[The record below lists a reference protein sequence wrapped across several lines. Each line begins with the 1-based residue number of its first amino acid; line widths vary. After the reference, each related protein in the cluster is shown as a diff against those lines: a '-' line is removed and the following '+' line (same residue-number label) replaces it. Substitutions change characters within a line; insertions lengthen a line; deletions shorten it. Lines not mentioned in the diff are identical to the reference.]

1 MSARL
6 TDRVLKNYAWQEPV
20 GQRSPIEIM
29 SLIYPG
35 MFGSGLSG
43 PARRVAE
50 VNGKDVVDLGIG
62 TYLRTDPQIAQAV
75 SAAMQGRNLH
85 YLRCPEVNQLVAQKY
100 LDEHGVTL
108 DPYTQIFL
116 TGGAR
121 IAMTLALLRSL
132 DPGERVIIPDPDYV
146 GLAHVAYGLGAEVV
160 RVPMQRGPDGA
171 LSPDVVRLTETVRKG
186 CRLVMITNPNNPT
199 GHAWSLEALRA
210 LSDAITEVDA
220 LLLANEVYD
229 KLTFT
234 GVRHFSALAACDPSR
249 TIVVSGPGKAY
260 DITGLPLGWLAGPE
274 DLLRPMADVGFMFHI
289 PTPSAAALYAARAA
303 LSEPLRSQ
311 HPLRSVAILEENA
324 QMAARAFS
332 EVPGFQFPEVDGG
345 QFAFPW
351 VGVDDLELCL
361 QLKNVAGVT
370 LMPGSAWGR
379 MGRGHVRV
387 ALANMPDVHARG
399 VARLRTGLSQIDLI
413 RAGHVAP
420 PCPGIFDPDDPTS
433 GSEK

>member
-6 TDRVLKNYAWQEPV
+6 TDRVLRNYEWQEPV
-20 GQRSPIEIM
+20 GQHSSIEIM
-29 SLIYPG
+29 SRIYPG
-35 MFGSGLSG
+35 MFGGGLSD
-43 PARRVAE
+43 PAPGIAE
-50 VNGKDVVDLGIG
+50 VSEQDVVDMGIG
-62 TYLRTDPQIAQAV
+62 TYLRTDPEIVQAV
-75 SAAMQGRNLH
+75 SAGMHGRNLH
-85 YLRCPEVNQLVAQKY
+85 YLRRPEVNQLVAQKY
-100 LDEHGVTL
+100 LDEQGVTL

-121 IAMTLALLRSL
+121 TAITLALLRSL
-132 DPGERVIIPDPDYV
+132 NPCERVIIPDPDYV
-146 GLAHVAYGLGAEVV
+146 GLAHVARGLGAEVV

-171 LSPDVVRLTETVRKG
+171 LSPDIAQLAESVRNG
-186 CRLVMITNPNNPT
+186 CRLVMNTNPNNPT
-199 GHAWSLEALRA
+199 GHVWSLEALRA

-220 LLLANEVYD
+220 LLLVNEVYD

-234 GVRHFSALAACDPSR
+234 GVRHVSALAACDPSR

-260 DITGLPLGWLAGPE
+260 DITGLPLGWLAGPQ

-311 HPLRSVAILEENA
+311 HPLRSVAIIEANA
-324 QMAARAFS
+324 QLAAEAFS
-332 EVPGFQFPEVDGG
+332 EVPGFQFPEVGGG

-351 VGVDDLELCL
+351 VGVDDVELCL
-361 QLKNVAGVT
+361 QLKNAAGVS

-399 VARLRTGLSQIDLI
+399 VARLRAGFSQIDLI

-420 PCPGIFDPDDPTS
+420 PRPGIFDPNNPT
-433 GSEK
+433 

>member
-1 MSARL
+1 MSTRL
-6 TDRVLKNYAWQEPV
+6 TDRVLTNYAWQGPV

-43 PARRVAE
+43 GAGKVAE
-50 VNGKDVVDLGIG
+50 DSEADTVDLGIG
-62 TYLRTDPQIAQAV
+62 TYLRTDPEIARAV
-75 SAAMQGRNLH
+75 SADMQGRNLH
-85 YLRCPEVNQLVAQKY
+85 YLRRPEVNQLVAQKY
-100 LDEHGVTL
+100 LDEQGVTL
-108 DPYTQIFL
+108 VAQTQIFL

-121 IAMTLALLRSL
+121 IAMTLALLRL
-132 DPGERVIIPDPDYV
+132 LNPGERVVIPDPDYV
-146 GLAHVAYGLGAEVV
+146 GLGHVASGLGAQVV
-160 RVPMQRGPDGA
+160 RVPMSRGSEGD
-171 LSPDVVRLTETVRKG
+171 LSVDIARLTGAVRNG

-199 GHAWSLEALRA
+199 GYVWPLEALRA
-210 LSDAITEVDA
+210 LSDVLTEVDG

-234 GVRHFSALAACDPSR
+234 GVRHISALAACDPSR

-274 DLLRPMADVGFMFHI
+274 DLLRPMADVSFMFHI
-289 PTPSAAALYAARAA
+289 PTPSAAALYATRAV

-324 QMAARAFS
+324 QLTAKAFL
-332 EVPGFQFPEVDGG
+332 EVPGFRFPRVGGG

-351 VGVDDLELCL
+351 VGVDDVELCL
-361 QLKNVAGVT
+361 QLKKAAGVS

-399 VARLRTGLSQIDLI
+399 VARLRAGLAEIDLI
-413 RAGHVAP
+413 RTGHVAP
-420 PCPGIFDPDDPTS
+420 PRAGIFDPNNPTA
-433 GSEK
+433 GKT